1 MLMLSK
7 KEWFGNPKNDILAGI
22 VVSLALI
29 PEAIAFS
36 IIAGVDPKVGLYAS
50 FCIAVVCAFTGGRP
64 AMISAATGAT
74 ALLMVT
80 LVRDH
85 GVDYLFPMTMLV
97 GIIQLIFG
105 LLRLGTLMR
114 FVARPILH
122 GFVNALGILLFLSQ
136 VHELIRE
143 RGTLLARA
151 AESGHMAPAIWI
163 SPLFVIVGLIII
175 YGLPRIPKVGR
186 IIPSPL
192 VCIIVLTAVCAYLQP
207 GILTVADKGKLPD
220 SLPHFLWF
228 NVPLN
233 FETLMII
240 LKPAIL
246 VSIVGLLE
254 SMMTATVV
262 DEYTH
267 TPSDKNREC
276 RGLGL
281 ANIVSSLFGGMAGC
295 AMIGQTSVNLASG
308 GRTRLS
314 TLIGGVGVLILSV
327 FLKGVV
333 GQIPLAA
340 LAAVMTMVAI
350 GTFRWRSFKELFTL
364 PKTTNITMV
373 ATVVVVVSTNNLVY
387 GVVTGILLNVF
398 FFTYRFS
405 RLLSVDVQD
414 VEEGVRKFNVKGQL
428 FFGSALKFNAA
439 FDSLTDVR
447 LAIIDMSQVRLW
459 DHCAVVTLDRIRAEL
474 QRTGTTVELRGLSP
488 ENEVMISKYSELRQQ
503 EEGPDGEEGEKLT
516 TA

>member
-1 MLMLSK
+1 MPYVILTEGNLLMLMLSG
-7 KEWFGNPKNDILAGI
+7 KEWFSNPKNDILAGI

-36 IIAGVDPKVGLYAS
+36 IIAGVEPKVGLYAS
-50 FCIAVVCAFTGGRP
+50 FCIAVICAFTGGRP

-74 ALLMVT
+74 ALLMT
-80 LVRDH
+80 ELIRDH
-85 GVDYLFPMTMLV
+85 GVAYLFPMTMLV
-97 GIIQLIFG
+97 GLIQLAFG
-105 LLRLGTLMR
+105 MLKLGSLMR

-122 GFVNALGILLFLSQ
+122 GFVNALGILLLLSQ
-136 VHELIRE
+136 VKELIHHE
-143 RGTLLARA
+143 TTIDPYLMVVAGLA
-151 AESGHMAPAIWI
+151 
-163 SPLFVIVGLIII
+163 VI
-175 YGLPRIPKVGR
+175 YGLPRVPKIGR
-186 IIPSPL
+186 LIPSPL
-192 VCIIVLTAVCAYLQP
+192 VCIILLTAFSMYFHPEVR
-207 GILTVADKGKLPD
+207 TVAEKGHLPD
-220 SLPHFLWF
+220 ALPSFQWF
-228 NVPLN
+228 SVPLN
-233 FETLMII
+233 IDTLLVV

-246 VSIVGLLE
+246 ISIVGLLE

-314 TLIGGVGVLILSV
+314 TLIGGVGVLVLSV
-327 FLKGVV
+327 FLKDWV
-333 GQIPLAA
+333 GQIPIAA

-350 GTFRWRSFKELFTL
+350 GTFRWRSFRELATL
-364 PKTTNITMV
+364 PRTTNITML

-387 GVVTGILLNVF
+387 GVATGILLNVF

-405 RLLSVDVQD
+405 RLLNVDTSD
-414 VEEGVRKFNVKGQL
+414 PEEGTRLFRIKGQL
-428 FFGSALKFNAA
+428 FFGSALKFSAA
-439 FDSLTDVR
+439 FD
-447 LAIIDMSQVRLW
+447 DMSGVQLAVIDLSDVHLW

-474 QRTGTTVELRGLSP
+474 QRTGTHVELKGLTP
-488 ENEVMISKYSELRQQ
+488 DNEAMIAKYSELRQW
-503 EEGPDGEEGEKLT
+503 EEGPDNEESEHLT